1 MIRVKFFTGIALFLF
16 VVTLVSLFTASYIKN
31 SHKAELADGTNSEN
45 QPSGSI
51 TGKTLGVFLD
61 LEAVSKHNSGSDCYL
76 VISGSVYDV
85 SPFLSAHPGGAKTI
99 TPYCGKDGT
108 EAFITKDVSPK
119 RDHSQMAKNM
129 LADYFIGKLGQ
140 KIADV
145 PVDENGNIQTN
156 TLPTLTPK
164 AVATPKPTLAPV
176 APVVTQNSNISLTT
190 DEIAKHNSVSNC
202 WLIISGKVY
211 DVTKYLTAHPGGV
224 SAISRYCGKDGTQG
238 FATKDTGSSHSSYAG
253 NLLNNYLIGTVGQ
266 SVPVTTISTVAATPV
281 PTAVP
286 TATPVPATAVPVS
299 QQLTLTTAQIAT
311 HNSLS
316 NCWMIVSGKVYDV
329 TRYIT
334 QHPGGASAITN
345 LCGQDGTSGFQTKGG
360 RGSNHSNNAYN
371 LLNNYLI
378 GTVGSSISVTPTP
391 ATTTPSQ
398 TTTPSSSNLPAAIL
412 AKYPEATKRSGG
424 YEDNRSWEGKVNTN
438 AGCRA
443 IKVNSSGSISQDSKC

>member
-31 SHKAELADGTNSEN
+31 SHKTQLTEDQTQGSETGTV
-45 QPSGSI
+45 
-51 TGKTLGVFLD
+51 GKTLGVFLD
-61 LEAVSKHNSGSDCYL
+61 LEAVAKHATVSDCYL

-99 TPYCGKDGT
+99 IPYCGKDGT
-108 EAFITKDVSPK
+108 DAFATKDVNPK
-119 RDHSQMAKNM
+119 RDHTQMAKNM
-129 LADYFIGKLGQ
+129 LGDYFIGKLGQ

-164 AVATPKPTLAPV
+164 AVATPKPTIAPIV
-176 APVVTQNSNISLTT
+176 PVVTQNANISLTT
-190 DEIAKHNSVSNC
+190 DEILKHNSVSNC
-202 WLIISGKVY
+202 WLIVSGKVY
-211 DVTKYLTAHPGGV
+211 DVTKYLTVHPGGV
-224 SAISRYCGKDGTQG
+224 SVISRYCGKDGTQG

-253 NLLNNYLIGTVGQ
+253 SLLNNYLIGTVGQ
-266 SVPVTTISTVAATPV
+266 SVPVTTISTVAATPA
-281 PTAVP
+281 PTPVP
-286 TATPVPATAVPVS
+286 TATPVPATPVPAS
-299 QQLTLTTAQIAT
+299 QQLTLTTSQIAT

-378 GTVGSSISVTPTP
+378 GSVGSSISVTPTP
-391 ATTTPSQ
+391 ATTTPTQ
-398 TTTPSSSNLPAAIL
+398 TTTPSSSSNLPAAIL

-443 IKVNSSGSISQDSKC
+443 IKVNSSGTISQDSKC